1 MIKKAIIT
9 TAGEG
14 TRMLPATKEQPKEML
29 PLFDKTVNGGVCVKP
44 LLQIVFEQ
52 LRKFGIHD
60 FCFITGK
67 GKKSIE
73 EHFTQDRAYLQSL
86 KERGKTELATEL
98 ENFYLMLDFSNIF
111 WRYQPRPAGFGDAVL
126 LAMPYI
132 QNEPFLVYAGDTYIQ
147 TVDNS
152 CLKRLVSVF
161 EEYKPEAVF
170 LTYEVENIKMY
181 GEVIGVE
188 IEEGVYRVIKV
199 VEKPEEPVS
208 NLAILPVYIFNPTI
222 FSALRSIDLG
232 VGNEKQL
239 TDGIQKLIDWGHK
252 VLAVKLD
259 KNDKRLD
266 IGNPEFYAEAIS
278 VSAKWAGI
286 KYKYIK

>member
-29 PLFDKTVNGGVCVKP
+29 PLFDKTMNGDICIKP

-52 LRKFGIHD
+52 IHKFGIHD

-67 GKKSIE
+67 GKNSIE
-73 EHFTQDRAYLQSL
+73 EHFTQDRAYLQNL
-86 KERGKTELATEL
+86 KEKGKSELAEEL

-111 WRYQPRPAGFGDAVL
+111 WRYQSRPTGFGDAVL
-126 LAMPYI
+126 LAKPYI

-147 TVDNS
+147 TVNNS

-170 LTYEVENIKMY
+170 LIFEVENPKMY
-181 GEVIGVE
+181 GVVE
-188 IEEGVYRVIKV
+188 GEELEKGVYMVRRVI
-199 VEKPEEPVS
+199 EKPEEPVS

-222 FSALRSIDLG
+222 FNALEIIKLG
-232 VGNEKQL
+232 EGNEKQL
-239 TDGIQKLIDWGHK
+239 TDGIQKLIYWGHK
-252 VLAVKLD
+252 VFAVKLD
-259 KNDKRLD
+259 RNDKRLD

-278 VSAKWAGI
+278 LSAKWAGV
-286 KYKYIK
+286 KYE

>member
-29 PLFDKTVNGGVCVKP
+29 PLFDKTINGGVCVKP

-52 LRKFGIHD
+52 LRNFGIHD

-86 KERGKTELATEL
+86 RDRGKPELAGEL

-111 WRYQPRPAGFGDAVL
+111 WRYQPKPAGFGDAVL
-126 LAMPYI
+126 LAKPYI

-147 TVDNS
+147 TVNNS

-161 EEYKPEAVF
+161 EEYKPEAIF
-170 LTYEVENIKMY
+170 LTFEVDNPKMY
-181 GEVIGVE
+181 GVVE
-188 IEEGVYRVIKV
+188 GEELGKDVYMVKRVI
-199 VEKPEEPVS
+199 EKPEEPVS
-208 NLAILPVYIFNPTI
+208 NLAILPVYIFNPNI
-222 FSALRSIDLG
+222 FNALRSIDLG

-252 VLAVKLD
+252 VFAVKLD
-259 KNDKRLD
+259 KDDKRLD

-278 VSAKWAGI
+278 ISAKWAGV
-286 KYKYIK
+286 KYE

>member
-52 LRKFGIHD
+52 LRKFGICD

-73 EHFTQDRAYLQSL
+73 EHFTQDHTFLQSL
-86 KERGKTELATEL
+86 KERGKIELAEEL

-126 LAMPYI
+126 LANPYI

-152 CLKRLVSVF
+152 CLKRIVSVF

-170 LTYEVENIKMY
+170 LVFEVDNPKMY
-181 GEVIGVE
+181 GVVDGEE
-188 IEEGVYRVIKV
+188 IESGVYRVGRVI
-199 VEKPEEPVS
+199 EKPEEPVS
-208 NLAILPVYIFNPTI
+208 NLAILPVYIFNPII

-232 VGNEKQL
+232 KDNEKQL
-239 TDGIQKLIDWGHK
+239 TDGIQKIIDWGHE

-266 IGNPEFYAEAIS
+266 IGNPEFYSEAIS
-278 VSAKWAGI
+278 FSAKWAGI
-286 KYKYIK
+286 KNE